1 MSWDTEVLK
10 HKLAASKTV
19 MGSLH
24 QLQPVH
30 DSVSFRIAMS
40 GGPDQNSL
48 TQLSEA
54 ARPLDLAIDEA
65 TLVLSDDTVALIKTA
80 RHSALGGEYRLCL
93 SRKVAREFR
102 MFVTTATSLE
112 ESC

>member
-1 MSWDTEVLK
+1 
-10 HKLAASKTV
+10 

-80 RHSALGGEYRLCL
+80 RHSAFWCL
-93 SRKVAREFR
+93 TPGTGSMGTSNPTDRMKTFRDQVKDAMEAAVKAIQRDARVR
-102 MFVTTATSLE
+102 
-112 ESC
+112 ESV